1 MRVAVFGA
9 TGQAG
14 TAMRQ
19 VLAERSFPVDEV
31 RFFASARSAGRTLPW
46 ADDLVEVEEASPR
59 ADYRGIDIALLAMG
73 GAASRAVAPVLTE
86 AGAIVIDNSSAWRM
100 DPRVPLVVPE
110 VNRSALD
117 AVPLG
122 IVANPNCTT
131 AVAMPPLEALRVAAG
146 LRRVTSSSYQ
156 AVSGAGRDGV
166 DELTEQVVKLG
177 ERAPKLVFGT
187 EAMDL
192 PSGHRF
198 VEPIA
203 YNVVPV
209 AGALVDRETEE
220 EHKFRNESR
229 KILGLPDLPVS
240 CTCVRVPVYTG
251 HCHSLN
257 VELERHLDLDEAARV
272 LSQAPGVQLVDV
284 PTPQRAAG
292 TDASL
297 VGRLRVDPTVEH
309 GLALFVAGDN
319 LRKGAALNAVQI
331 AEELL
336 PRFG

>member
-1 MRVAVFGA
+1 
-9 TGQAG
+9 
-14 TAMRQ
+14 
-19 VLAERSFPVDEV
+19 
-31 RFFASARSAGRTLPW
+31 
-46 ADDLVEVEEASPR
+46 
-59 ADYRGIDIALLAMG
+59 
-73 GAASRAVAPVLTE
+73 
-86 AGAIVIDNSSAWRM
+86 
-100 DPRVPLVVPE
+100 
-110 VNRSALD
+110 
-117 AVPLG
+117 
-122 IVANPNCTT
+122 
-131 AVAMPPLEALRVAAG
+131 
-146 LRRVTSSSYQ
+146 
-156 AVSGAGRDGV
+156 
-166 DELTEQVVKLG
+166 
-177 ERAPKLVFGT
+177 
-187 EAMDL
+187 MDL
-192 PSGHRF
+192 PSGRRF

-229 KILGLPDLPVS
+229 KILRIPDLPVS

-257 VELERHLDLDEAARV
+257 VELERHLDLDEASRV
-272 LSQAPGVQLVDV
+272 LNRAPGVQLVDV

-292 TDASL
+292 KDASL

>member
-1 MRVAVFGA
+1 
-9 TGQAG
+9 
-14 TAMRQ
+14 
-19 VLAERSFPVDEV
+19 
-31 RFFASARSAGRTLPW
+31 
-46 ADDLVEVEEASPR
+46 
-59 ADYRGIDIALLAMG
+59 
-73 GAASRAVAPVLTE
+73 
-86 AGAIVIDNSSAWRM
+86 
-100 DPRVPLVVPE
+100 
-110 VNRSALD
+110 
-117 AVPLG
+117 
-122 IVANPNCTT
+122 
-131 AVAMPPLEALRVAAG
+131 
-146 LRRVTSSSYQ
+146 
-156 AVSGAGRDGV
+156 V

-187 EAMDL
+187 EGMDL

-257 VELERHLDLDEAARV
+257 VELERHLDLDEASRV
-272 LSQAPGVQLVDV
+272 LNRAPGVQLVEV

-292 TDASL
+292 KDASL

>member
-1 MRVAVFGA
+1 
-9 TGQAG
+9 
-14 TAMRQ
+14 
-19 VLAERSFPVDEV
+19 
-31 RFFASARSAGRTLPW
+31 
-46 ADDLVEVEEASPR
+46 
-59 ADYRGIDIALLAMG
+59 
-73 GAASRAVAPVLTE
+73 
-86 AGAIVIDNSSAWRM
+86 
-100 DPRVPLVVPE
+100 
-110 VNRSALD
+110 
-117 AVPLG
+117 
-122 IVANPNCTT
+122 
-131 AVAMPPLEALRVAAG
+131 MPPLEALREAAG

-177 ERAPKLVFGT
+177 ERAPELVFGT
-187 EAMDL
+187 EGMDL
-192 PSGHRF
+192 PRGHRF

-229 KILGLPDLPVS
+229 KILGLANLPVS

-257 VELERHLDLDEAARV
+257 VELERQLDLDEAARV

-292 TDASL
+292 KDDSL

-331 AEELL
+331 AEALL
-336 PRFG
+336 PRFR